1 MPAMP
6 EDAPLPETLW
16 TELAAT
22 NLSVFLREATW
33 GYPVLEIAHIIG
45 LALVV
50 GSIFA
55 FDLRLLGVNAGLPM
69 TMLGRHLLPWVWA
82 GFCLNAVSG
91 GLLFLSNPVEFAANP
106 ALAAKL
112 GLIAL
117 AGINALYFQVRLAP
131 AMDAWNSNTPAPAA
145 ARISALFSIV
155 LWLGVI
161 IAGRLMAYVV

>member
-1 MPAMP
+1 M
-6 EDAPLPETLW
+6 TL
-16 TELAAT
+16 
-22 NLSVFLREATW
+22 
-33 GYPVLEIAHIIG
+33 
-45 LALVV
+45 
-50 GSIFA
+50 
-55 FDLRLLGVNAGLPM
+55 
-69 TMLGRHLLPWVWA
+69 LGRHLLPWVWA

-131 AMDAWNSNTPAPAA
+131 AMDAWNSDTPAPAA

>member
-1 MPAMP
+1 MPAIP
-6 EDAPLPETLW
+6 DDAPLPETLW

-33 GYPVLEIAHIIG
+33 AYPVLEIAHIIG

-55 FDLRLLGVNAGLPM
+55 FDLRLLGVNTSLPM
-69 TMLGRHLLPWVWA
+69 TILGRHLLPWVWI

-91 GLLFLSNPVEFAANP
+91 GLLFISNPVEFAANP
-106 ALAAKL
+106 ALTAKL

-117 AGINALYFQVRLAP
+117 AGINALYFQLRLAP
-131 AMDAWNSNTPAPAA
+131 AMEAWNCGTPAPAE

-155 LWLGVI
+155 LWLAVI
-161 IAGRLMAYVV
+161 VAGRLMAYVA